1 MYKKSLKK
9 IIKLVEASQE
19 LDQLGYTDKSIEA
32 LYNAFEIA
40 EDTSYKLAN
49 KINNMEKTAS
59 KNIKTS
65 RVQELENM
73 VKISQG
79 LGRIIDWIGGKAIPG
94 VSKWLT
100 EKAAPTVSKWFGGKA
115 IPEGLSKE
123 ALETAKKAEPWLA
136 RKFRGLG
143 ETFGGAGKDITRK
156 LGEGEKTLSR
166 FIRTPADKER
176 ALKAIQAEKAALN
189 SGGAERLGD
198 PAYLKRLS
206 ELDAQKAKIEAL
218 KPGLTDLGKLTAGT
232 AGIGAAGALAFGRE
246 KEPIFETTPYGKG
259 GGIPTGGGVGGMPTG
274 IPGGGVTTGI
284 PTGVSTGVGVGI
296 TPEINQRLS
305 NLEQIVQ
312 AIRMKVGI

>member
-9 IIKLVEASQE
+9 IIKLIEASQE

-65 RVQELENM
+65 RVKELENM

-79 LGRIIDWIGGKAIPG
+79 LGGWLGKAG
-94 VSKWLT
+94 TWLA
-100 EKAAPTVSKWFGGKA
+100 ERAAPTVSKWFGGKA
-115 IPEGLSKE
+115 LPGAGATAEEAAE
-123 ALETAKKAEPWLA
+123 ALAKQPWLA
-136 RKFRGLG
+136 RKIRGLG
-143 ETFGGAGKDITRK
+143 DVFKGAEGDVTRK

-176 ALKAIQAEKAALN
+176 ALAEIEAQKRIRNL
-189 SGGAERLGD
+189 SPERI
-198 PAYLKRLS
+198 A

-312 AIRMKVGI
+312 AIRMKVGV